1 MRLLHTS
8 DWHLGRSLH
17 RADLRTAQSQFLDHL
32 VDTVRSERVDVVL
45 VSGDVYDRAVPPV
58 DAVTLCEDAL
68 RRLRDAG
75 ARVVLIS
82 GNHDSARRLGFGS
95 ALFDVAGVHLRTSV
109 AGFAEPVLAEDEH
122 GPVAVYGIPYLE
134 PAAVRSALGLAAEA
148 GHAGVVRH
156 AVSAVTADAD
166 RRGIARRVVLSHSWV
181 AGGAGSESERDISLG
196 GAGQV
201 PLAVFDGFSYAALGH
216 LHGRQVLAPGV
227 RYSGSPLPYSFSEA
241 SHRKGSWLVSLDG
254 RGAVQAEL
262 VEAPVYRRLRT
273 LTGTMAELLM
283 SPLYAEC
290 EGDFLSV
297 TLTDQVRP
305 EGGMDALRVRFPH
318 ILVLEHKPA
327 GVVPDG
333 RDYRA
338 RVAGRDD
345 LGIAAEFVRHVRG
358 AEATDGELALLGC
371 AFTACATATAE
382 DC

>member
-32 VDTVRSERVDVVL
+32 VDTVRSERVDLVL
-45 VSGDVYDRAVPPV
+45 VCGDVYDRAVPPV
-58 DAVTLCEDAL
+58 DAVALCEDAL
-68 RRLRDAG
+68 HRLRSAG

-95 ALFDVAGVHLRTSV
+95 ALFDVAGVHLRTS
-109 AGFAEPVLAEDEH
+109 ASGYASPVLCEDEH

-134 PAAVRSALGLAAEA
+134 PAAVRSALGLAGDA
-148 GHAGVVRH
+148 GHAGVMRH

-166 RRGIARRVVLSHSWV
+166 ARGVARRVVLSHSWV
-181 AGGAGSESERDISLG
+181 AGGAGSESERDICVG

-201 PLAVFDGFSYAALGH
+201 PLAAFEGFSYVALGH
-216 LHGRQVLAPGV
+216 LHGRQVLAPAI

-241 SHRKGSWLVSLDG
+241 AHRKGSWLVSLDG
-254 RGAVQAEL
+254 SGSARAEL
-262 VEAPVYRRLRT
+262 VEAPVYRRLRSV
-273 LTGTMAELLM
+273 TGVLAELLM
-283 SPLYAEC
+283 SPRYAEY

-305 EGGMDALRVRFPH
+305 EGGMDALRMRFPH
-318 ILVLEHKPA
+318 ILVLSHEPA
-327 GVVPDG
+327 GVVPDA
-333 RDYRA
+333 RDYRS

-358 AEATDGELALLGC
+358 AEATAGELALLAS
-371 AFTACATATAE
+371 AFGAAAAMG